1 MFGDG
6 LTMFADGHIVITVSL
21 LIMHFIGHP
30 GFALMF
36 AVAEIAV
43 LYNWSVDLLD
53 KITELKK
60 QDEKHQL
67 WYTQQ
72 LSHNQGLN
80 NQIQDLKKSV
90 VTLKKLNET
99 LGKKVQELEKQLD
112 QDESD
117 PVDGVPSA
125 PFIRYVGTPVIISTA
140 PAAVLDTRAG
150 AAGAQIDRVV
160 V

>member
-43 LYNWSVDLLD
+43 LYNWSGNMLD
-53 KITELKK
+53 KITELKN
-60 QDEKHQL
+60 QDAKYLL

-90 VTLKKLNET
+90 VTLEKLNET

-117 PVDGVPSA
+117 VPSA
-125 PFIRYVGTPVIISTA
+125 PFIRYMGTPVIISTA
-140 PAAVLDTRAG
+140 PAAVLETRAG